1 MRCILQNIRNFSICL
16 VKEYRYSKGLKGKMD
31 NYIHQINAKQKTISL
46 HYYSDNPT
54 KGEVFDI

>member
-1 MRCILQNIRNFSICL
+1 
-16 VKEYRYSKGLKGKMD
+16 MD

-54 KGEVFDI
+54 KGEIFDI